1 MGNGEQAG
9 LEGGSSAP
17 LVLPGPGRRPDW
29 YGDGRGNVPGEVFEV
44 IGTYRQA
51 AFVRVFFGQLFVA
64 VGCALAALLVAMRD
78 LDAAAVV
85 LGLGAGGPVVI
96 VPPLSDPLAGG

>member
-9 LEGGSSAP
+9 LEGGSSDP
-17 LVLPGPGRRPDW
+17 LVLPWPRRRPDW

-64 VGCALAALLVAMRD
+64 VGCALAAVRI
-78 LDAAAVV
+78 VWRF
-85 LGLGAGGPVVI
+85 LGLREIDEKNRGDVSKIFILA
-96 VPPLSDPLAGG
+96 LSARF